1 MTAKPLVL
9 IVDDDAELSAMVA
22 ALFEREGL
30 AVQGVLSGADGE
42 RALAELRP
50 DAVLLD
56 VMLPDANG
64 YELCRRWR
72 GVHPAL
78 GIVMFTARG
87 EPMDR
92 VLGLEIGADDYLA
105 KPFEPRELVA
115 RVRALLRRQAP
126 GRGDAALLRFEGLAI
141 DLLRR
146 EVTAGAQAVSL
157 TGVEFGCSRRWRAC
171 RPDRSRAR
179 RSASTV
185 QPGSYKP
192 QDRTV
197 DVQVARLRRKL
208 REASPAGLGRHRA
221 RRGLRLHP
229 ALRRR
234 EAMLPRAD
242 SLFTRLLLLQIGV
255 AIALVVVFAAIVY
268 VERNVAVARLVAE
281 RWAPALLHRGRRCR
295 RAGAGAAARAAAQR
309 SAPGAGLA
317 ALAGAPAHGGAGR
330 RVRAP
335 RPALRRCAD
344 RPRAGR
350 AGAVAADP
358 RRRRPQRLVRAWPT
372 PRCCRACRGA
382 CCWRW

>member
-22 ALFEREGL
+22 ALFEREGW

-72 GVHPAL
+72 GVQPAL

-157 TGVEFGCSRRWRAC
+157 TGVEFKLLAALARAPG
-171 RPDRSRAR
+171 RPLTREALSEA
-179 RSASTV
+179 V

-208 REASPAGLGRHRA
+208 REASPGKDWVDTV
-221 RRGLRLHP
+221 RG
-229 ALRRR
+229 
-234 EAMLPRAD
+234 EGYVFIPR
-242 SLFTRLLLLQIGV
+242 
-255 AIALVVVFAAIVY
+255 
-268 VERNVAVARLVAE
+268 
-281 RWAPALLHRGRRCR
+281 
-295 RAGAGAAARAAAQR
+295 
-309 SAPGAGLA
+309 
-317 ALAGAPAHGGAGR
+317 
-330 RVRAP
+330 
-335 RPALRRCAD
+335 
-344 RPRAGR
+344 
-350 AGAVAADP
+350 
-358 RRRRPQRLVRAWPT
+358 
-372 PRCCRACRGA
+372 
-382 CCWRW
+382 